1 MKFLIKLI
9 AVTSIGLANAA
20 QASLS
25 DDLNRSFNRI
35 GIATNITAT
44 DIYKGQEG
52 SFAFG
57 GSAFMRTK
65 HDNIQPAWYQPPGW
79 RVGDCDMDLWAGGFG
94 FLNAQ
99 KFVDMARNIGTSS
112 AAYLFSLAL
121 KQIQPQ
127 IMNQIEA
134 LQEMA
139 NKINQHN
146 IDSCESAKYFVNSG
160 IDVIRSSA
168 NKSCQTKG
176 VMPGSNYHGDP
187 IRAKDKCNEPET
199 AKDLANEASEDP
211 QLKEQTL
218 VNKNIAWHA
227 IINNPTLNSFDIET
241 KYFLMTLTGTVV
253 ITQNPPEAGSNDAK
267 VRAGANAQTETVYP
281 SKLDSDTS
289 ALLDAVSKQSKIK
302 LYTCKD
308 NEHNKC
314 LQIVEREIELNATS
328 TIYGQVQE
336 LLHSIAQ
343 KVKDS
348 KALTVAEKDFIAK
361 TDFEIYKLIKIQTA
375 FSRNAISTF
384 VNEYT
389 DIIAMDLLYQ
399 YLDKC
404 ITDVSQA
411 FANNQLPEQYST
423 KFNNMMNTARH
434 HLQSVRLLS
443 SKKAM
448 IRGEMRIRAQTMQ
461 HQLTANVSSQV
472 MALNKIL
479 GSE

>member
-1 MKFLIKLI
+1 MKFLIKLMVI
-9 AVTSIGLANAA
+9 TTLCLGSAA
-20 QASLS
+20 HASLS
-25 DDLNRSFNRI
+25 EDLNRSFNRI

-99 KFVDMARNIGTSS
+99 KFVDMARNIGTAS

-168 NKSCQTKG
+168 NKSCQTKS
-176 VMPGSNYHGDP
+176 VASDSNIKGDP
-187 IRAKDKCNEPET
+187 IT
-199 AKDLANEASEDP
+199 AKDACNKSDYAKDMANKAADDP
-211 QLKEQTL
+211 AFKDQSL

-253 ITQNPPEAGSNDAK
+253 ISQPD
-267 VRAGANAQTETVYP
+267 GANAQTETAYP

-289 ALLDAVSKQSKIK
+289 SLLDAISKQSKIK

-314 LQIVEREIELNATS
+314 LQVVEREIVLNAKS

-348 KALTVAEKDFIAK
+348 KALTEDEKDFIAK

-375 FSRNAISTF
+375 FSRNAVSTF
-384 VNEYT
+384 VNEYV

-423 KFNNMMNTARH
+423 KFNNMMSAARH

>member
-1 MKFLIKLI
+1 MKFLIKLMVI
-9 AVTSIGLANAA
+9 ATLCLGNAA
-20 QASLS
+20 HATLS

-99 KFVDMARNIGTSS
+99 KFVDMARNIGTAS

-176 VMPGSNYHGDP
+176 LMPESNYHGDP
-187 IRAKDKCNEPET
+187 IRAKDKCNEPEIANNL
-199 AKDLANEASEDP
+199 AKQASEDP

-241 KYFLMTLTGTVV
+241 KYFLMSLTGTV
-253 ITQNPPEAGSNDAK
+253 IISQPD
-267 VRAGANAQTETVYP
+267 GANAQTETAYP

-289 ALLDAVSKQSKIK
+289 ALLDAISKQSKIK

-314 LQIVEREIELNATS
+314 LQIVEREIVLNAKS

-348 KALTVAEKDFIAK
+348 KALSVAEKDFIAK

-375 FSRNAISTF
+375 FSRNAVSTF
-384 VNEYT
+384 VNEYA

-411 FANNQLPEQYST
+411 FANNQLPEHYST

>member
-1 MKFLIKLI
+1 MNFLIKLI
-9 AVTSIGLANAA
+9 VIATLSLVNTAY
-20 QASLS
+20 ASLS
-25 DDLNRSFNRI
+25 DDLKKSFDRM
-35 GIATNITAT
+35 GMASNITAS

-57 GSAFMRTK
+57 GSAHMRSP
-65 HDNIQPAWYQPPGW
+65 HDNIQPAWLQPPGW

-94 FLNAQ
+94 FLNADQ
-99 KFVDMARNIGTSS
+99 FVKMARNIGTSS
-112 AAYLFSLAL
+112 AAYFFSLAL
-121 KQIQPQ
+121 KQVAPQ
-127 IMNQIEA
+127 IMNQMEA

-146 IDSCESAKYFVNSG
+146 IDSCEAAKYFVNSG

-187 IRAKDKCNEPET
+187 IRAKDKCNQPET
-199 AKDLANEASEDP
+199 AKALANEASEDP
-211 QLKEQTL
+211 QLKEQSL

-227 IINNPTLNSFDIET
+227 IINNPTLNKFDIET
-241 KYFLMTLTGTVV
+241 KYFLMSLTGTVV
-253 ITQNPPEAGSNDAK
+253 ISQP
-267 VRAGANAQTETVYP
+267 AGANAQTETFYP
-281 SKLDSDTS
+281 SKLDSDTQ
-289 ALLDAVSKQSKIK
+289 ALLDAVFKQSKIK
-302 LYTCKD
+302 LYTCVD

-314 LQIVEREIELNATS
+314 LQIVEREITLNAKQ
-328 TIYGQVQE
+328 TIYGQVLE

-348 KALTVAEKDFIAK
+348 KALTEAEKDFIAK

-375 FSRNAISTF
+375 FSRNAVLTF
-384 VNEYT
+384 VNEYA
-389 DIIAMDLLYQ
+389 DVIAMDLLYQ

-404 ITDVSQA
+404 ISDVSQA

-423 KFNNMMNTARH
+423 KFNNMISAARH
-434 HLQSVRLLS
+434 RLQNVRLLS

-448 IRGEMRIRAQTMQ
+448 VRGEMRLRVQTMQ
-461 HQLTANVSSQV
+461 HQLTANLSSQA